1 MWYEACPKSHWE
13 GRGIL
18 PPIFISSSSL
28 KTTTPPLNR
37 LGRAGCVSSLFLPVD
52 FLLLSCCLVFPQV
65 SIVTT
70 SHYTVNNIILALVSN
85 ASEPEI
91 VIVASFPE
99 DNPFGHVVN
108 GEKNTITLAV
118 ENKSGRN
125 VTLTTVAGSFH
136 DPETN
141 NVIKNVRFPNPFSPP
156 GYWKISYSI
165 AVRRPPLITVF
176 SY

>member
-1 MWYEACPKSHWE
+1 M
-13 GRGIL
+13 
-18 PPIFISSSSL
+18 
-28 KTTTPPLNR
+28 
-37 LGRAGCVSSLFLPVD
+37 
-52 FLLLSCCLVFPQV
+52 FPQV

-156 GYWKISYSI
+156 GILKDILLDCCQTTAFNYGVQLLEGTKLKIPYTFYSE
-165 AVRRPPLITVF
+165 
-176 SY
+176 